1 MLRRRDQGRL
11 IHKAIFQFHNYSMA
25 ERNTVFLT
33 TAGGRK
39 TVSGICG
46 YLRFVARVCGNLR
59 VGFGEEII

>member
-1 MLRRRDQGRL
+1 
-11 IHKAIFQFHNYSMA
+11 MA